1 MNYPYKEGETTLSFL
16 SWFYEAFMTKLC
28 VGLFGTCGGS
38 KWRDPFMAKYEKMG
52 VEYFNP
58 QVEDWDPSLA
68 EIEAEHLAKDQI
80 ILFPITSETYASGSL
95 SEIGFSVMSAMKLD
109 DRRDIVVLIDQEL
122 DDTLMADAIPAK
134 ESLRARAL
142 VKQHLLAQNLPNV
155 YLVDS
160 LEDMLNV
167 SLALYEAAKHTDAL
181 QKFSVK
187 NLNKNR

>member
-1 MNYPYKEGETTLSFL
+1 
-16 SWFYEAFMTKLC
+16 MTKLC

-38 KWRDPFMAKYEKMG
+38 TWRDPFMDKYDELG
-52 VEYFNP
+52 IEYFNP
-58 QVEDWDPSLA
+58 KVEDWDPSMA
-68 EIEAEHLAKDQI
+68 EVEADHLATDQI

-122 DDTLMADAIPAK
+122 DDSLMADAVPAK

-155 YLVDS
+155 YLVDT
-160 LEDMLNV
+160 LEDMLDV
-167 SLALYEAAKHTDAL
+167 SLALYEAAKHTDKL

-187 NLNKNR
+187 AQNKKR